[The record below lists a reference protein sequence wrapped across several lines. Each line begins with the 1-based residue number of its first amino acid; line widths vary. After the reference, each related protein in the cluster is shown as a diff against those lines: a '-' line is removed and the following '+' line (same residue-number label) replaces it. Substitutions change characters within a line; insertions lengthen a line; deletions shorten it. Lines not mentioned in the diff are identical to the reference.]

1 MLQSKTGRLARTGLL
16 SSAVIV
22 ASGAAAFAQIQAGD
36 MIGTSVSD
44 IARALETNGYDIRE
58 IEVKNNRI
66 DADVTLNGIKLE
78 IKVDSTS
85 GEVIKVEND

>member
-1 MLQSKTGRLARTGLL
+1 MLHSKIGRLARTGLL

-36 MIGTSVSD
+36 TIGTSVSD
-44 IARALETNGYDIRE
+44 IARSLETNGYDIRE